1 MRLLVPLITAM
12 MASML
17 TLHYAMRIIN
27 VLTVI
32 NSLTNSAPMTCYSMG
47 RFAISLK
54 TSRAQ
59 LLNMMRLHI
68 PANMPIKILVN
79 KMPSSNVTMDWLFAS
94 IVPPMENQLKINA
107 LDQINRI
114 KLVAQAPITLQMP
127 SQNVTE
133 NKLVPIMEQITLPVT
148 HVMVLLSTLSSNTL
162 VFKTETFQF
171 LKIKYNSNVY
181 LLINK

>member
-68 PANMPIKILVN
+68 PANMPIKIPGS
-79 KMPSSNVTMDWLFAS
+79 KMLSSNVKTDWLFVS
-94 IVPPMENQLKINA
+94 IAPPMENQLKINA